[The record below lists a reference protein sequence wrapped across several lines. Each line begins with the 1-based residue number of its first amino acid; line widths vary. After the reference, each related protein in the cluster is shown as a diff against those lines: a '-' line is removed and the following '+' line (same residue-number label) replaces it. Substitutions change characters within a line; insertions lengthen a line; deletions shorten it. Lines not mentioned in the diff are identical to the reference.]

1 MNINIWIYCNPFG
14 NPASPGAGLH
24 GSCWRRFLMRREWR
38 KELEALQLA
47 LIWLLVVVVV
57 RSSSVSRVWYV
68 CYCCCSVYCH
78 IAGSSCM
85 MILAIVQ
92 YDEHKHYHY
101 GCCFNCQGHLC
112 CISCLKL
119 VLGISVNIINIII
132 AIVIRKS

>member
-1 MNINIWIYCNPFG
+1 
-14 NPASPGAGLH
+14 
-24 GSCWRRFLMRREWR
+24 
-38 KELEALQLA
+38 
-47 LIWLLVVVVV
+47 
-57 RSSSVSRVWYV
+57 
-68 CYCCCSVYCH
+68 
-78 IAGSSCM
+78 M

-132 AIVIRKS
+132 TIVIQVFELKSSKMDPKMVKNEAKMVQNGSQRGTWRVDIGT